1 MTPTR
6 GRLSTGA
13 AALLAGTIAAALL
26 AGCAADDA
34 EPTAAPS
41 TPAATTGPTPSPTET
56 AAPTTPVP
64 GAADRPLDALDAY
77 ALCRAQTGGYY
88 DDPGRTEFAPFEEA
102 TVLLRDDGDWY
113 VYMEVDDFAREPALV
128 EAAGSECIVGGTF
141 AEPEWQLFGTIS
153 REYADESIA
162 DYNRPPAQD

>member
-1 MTPTR
+1 MTATPS
-6 GRLSTGA
+6 RLPKGVI
-13 AALLAGTIAAALL
+13 ALLTAAIAAALL

-34 EPTAAPS
+34 DSTAEPSAPAETTS
-41 TPAATTGPTPSPTET
+41 PTPAATET
-56 AAPTTPVP
+56 TAPTTPVP
-64 GAADRPLDALDAY
+64 SADDRPLEALDAY

-88 DDPGRTEFAPFEEA
+88 ADPGRTEFAPFEEA

-128 EAAGSECIVGGTF
+128 ESAGSECIVGGTL
-141 AEPEWQLFGTIS
+141 AEPEWQSFGTIS

-162 DYNRPPAQD
+162 DFNRPPAQP